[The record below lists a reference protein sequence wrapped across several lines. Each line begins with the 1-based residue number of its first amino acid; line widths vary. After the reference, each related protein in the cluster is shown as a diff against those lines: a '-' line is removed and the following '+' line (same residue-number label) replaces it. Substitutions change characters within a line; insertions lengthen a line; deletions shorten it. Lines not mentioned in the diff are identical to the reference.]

1 VISHSRSCQ
10 RLAAGGWQKLAR
22 WATKLGIW
30 NLEFGTFSMKQ
41 FIGFLRKEFLHI
53 FRDPRTMIII
63 FGLPVVQLLLF
74 GKVINS
80 DIQDS
85 KIAIM
90 DQSHDNTTREIT
102 SKLLSSG
109 YFLLGKELLPG
120 DDVEDV
126 FRKGKVKMVVTF
138 GPEFEKNLERDGK
151 ANVQLLADASDPNT
165 ARILTNY
172 ASGIINDYVKKE
184 KLQNLQLQNQIN
196 TEGRMLY
203 NEGLKSV
210 YMFVPGIMAMI
221 LMLISAMMT
230 SISISREKEMGT
242 MEVLLASPLKPI
254 QIVLGKVTPYL
265 LLSFINALTIMFIGY
280 FIFGVP
286 IKGSFVLLMLESFLF
301 ILMALSL
308 GILISTVAPN
318 QMVAMFMSVFAL
330 MLPTILLSGFI
341 FPIKNMPVPL
351 QLLSNLMP
359 PRWFIV
365 ILRNIMLKG
374 TGILFVW
381 KETLILIS
389 MTFVF
394 IALSIKNF
402 KIRLE

>member
-1 VISHSRSCQ
+1 
-10 RLAAGGWQKLAR
+10 
-22 WATKLGIW
+22 
-30 NLEFGTFSMKQ
+30 MKQ
-41 FIGFLRKEFLHI
+41 FIGFLKKEFLHI

-63 FGLPVVQLLLF
+63 FGIPVVQLMLF
-74 GKVINS
+74 GKVIS
-80 DIQDS
+80 TDIQNA
-85 KIAIM
+85 KIAIL

-109 YFLLGKELLPG
+109 YFVLAKEMQEG

-126 FRKGKVKMVVTF
+126 FRKGIVKMVVNF
-138 GPEFEKNLERDGK
+138 GPNFEQNLERDGK
-151 ANVQLLADASDPNT
+151 EDVQLLADASDPNT
-165 ARILTNY
+165 ARILTSY
-172 ASGIINDYVKKE
+172 AGGIINDYVKKE
-184 KLQNLQLQNQIN
+184 KLQNIELPNQIKI
-196 TEGRMLY
+196 EVRMLY

-230 SISISREKEMGT
+230 SISISKEKELGT
-242 MEVLLASPLKPI
+242 MEVLLASPLKPL

-265 LLSFINALTIMFIGY
+265 LLSFINALTIILLGVFV
-280 FIFGVP
+280 FGVP
-286 IKGSFVLLMLESFLF
+286 IKGSFILLMAESFLF

-318 QMVAMFMSVFAL
+318 QMVAMFISLLGL

-341 FPIKNMPVPL
+341 FPIQNMPLPL
-351 QLLSNLMP
+351 QIVSNIIP

-365 ILRNIMLKG
+365 IIRNIMLKG

-381 KETLILIS
+381 KETLVLIMMS
-389 MTFVF
+389 VAF
-394 IALSIKNF
+394 IGLSIKNF

>member
-1 VISHSRSCQ
+1 
-10 RLAAGGWQKLAR
+10 
-22 WATKLGIW
+22 
-30 NLEFGTFSMKQ
+30 MKQ
-41 FIGFLRKEFLHI
+41 FLGFLHKEFLHI
-53 FRDPRTMIII
+53 FRDPRTMAII
-63 FGLPVVQLLLF
+63 FVLPVVQLLLF
-74 GKVINS
+74 GKVINT
-80 DIQDS
+80 DIQNS
-85 KIAIM
+85 KIAIW
-90 DQSHDNTTREIT
+90 DQSRDNTTREIS

-109 YFLLGKELLPG
+109 YFVLEQELLPG
-120 DDVEDV
+120 DNAEDV
-126 FRKGKVKMVVTF
+126 FRQGKVKMVVTF
-138 GPEFEKNLERDGK
+138 GPEFEKSLERDGK

-165 ARILTNY
+165 ARILTGY

-184 KLQNLQLQNQIN
+184 KLQNLQLPNQIN
-196 TEGRMLY
+196 TEVRMLY

-230 SISISREKEMGT
+230 SISISREKELGT

-265 LLSFINALTIMFIGY
+265 LLSFINALTIILIGV

-286 IKGSFVLLMLESFLF
+286 VKGSFIFLMAESFLF

-308 GILISTVAPN
+308 GILISTIAPN
-318 QMVAMFMSVFAL
+318 QMVAMFISVLAL
-330 MLPTILLSGFI
+330 MLPTILLSGFM
-341 FPIKNMPVPL
+341 FPIENMPLPL
-351 QLLSNLMP
+351 RILSYAMP

-365 ILRNIMLKG
+365 IIKNIMLKG

-381 KETLILIS
+381 KETLILMS
-389 MTFVF
+389 MAAVF
-394 IALSIKNF
+394 IGLSVKNF

>member
-1 VISHSRSCQ
+1 
-10 RLAAGGWQKLAR
+10 
-22 WATKLGIW
+22 
-30 NLEFGTFSMKQ
+30 
-41 FIGFLRKEFLHI
+41 
-53 FRDPRTMIII
+53 MIII
-63 FGLPVVQLLLF
+63 FGLPVIQLLLF

-85 KIAIM
+85 KIAIL

-109 YFLLGKELLPG
+109 YFLLAKELLPG
-120 DDVEDV
+120 DDVEDI
-126 FRKGKVKMVVTF
+126 FRSGQAKMVVTF
-138 GPEFEKNLERDGK
+138 PAKFEQTLEREGK
-151 ANVQLLADASDPNT
+151 ADVQLLADASDPNT

-184 KLQNLQLQNQIN
+184 KLQNIQLPNQIN
-196 TEGRMLY
+196 TEVRMLY

-230 SISISREKEMGT
+230 SISISKEKELGT
-242 MEVLLASPLKPI
+242 MEVLLASPLNPI

-265 LLSFINALTIMFIGY
+265 LLSFINALTIILIGNL
-280 FIFGVP
+280 IFGVP
-286 IKGSFVLLMLESFLF
+286 IKGSFIFLMLESFLF
-301 ILMALSL
+301 IMMALSL
-308 GILISTVAPN
+308 GILISTIAPN
-318 QMVAMFMSVFAL
+318 QMVAMFISVLVL

-341 FPIKNMPVPL
+341 FPIENMPLPL
-351 QLLSNLMP
+351 RILSHLMP

-365 ILRNIMLKG
+365 IIKNIMLKG
-374 TGILFVW
+374 TGIMFVW
-381 KETLILIS
+381 KETLILIF
-389 MTFVF
+389 MTVVF

>member
-1 VISHSRSCQ
+1 
-10 RLAAGGWQKLAR
+10 
-22 WATKLGIW
+22 
-30 NLEFGTFSMKQ
+30 MKQ
-41 FIGFLRKEFLHI
+41 FLGFLRKEFLHI

-74 GKVINS
+74 GKVITS

-90 DQSHDNTTREIT
+90 DQSHDNTTRKIT

-109 YFLLGKELLPG
+109 YFLMGKELLPS

-126 FRKGKVKMVVTF
+126 FRNGQVKMVVTF
-138 GPEFEKNLERDGK
+138 GPDFEQTLEREGK
-151 ANVQLLADASDPNT
+151 ADAQLLADASDPNT
-165 ARILTNY
+165 ARILTSY
-172 ASGIINDYVKKE
+172 ASGIINDYIQKE
-184 KLQNLQLQNQIN
+184 KLQNIQLPNQIN
-196 TEGRMLY
+196 IEVRMLY

-230 SISISREKEMGT
+230 SISISKEKELGT

-265 LLSFINALTIMFIGY
+265 LLSFINALTIMLIGY
-280 FIFGVP
+280 YVFEVP
-286 IKGSFVLLMLESFLF
+286 IKGSFVFLMLESFLF

-308 GILISTVAPN
+308 GILISTISPN
-318 QMVAMFMSVFAL
+318 QMIAMFISLLAL
-330 MLPTILLSGFI
+330 MLPTVLLSGFI
-341 FPIKNMPVPL
+341 FPIENMPLPL
-351 QLLSNLMP
+351 RLASNLMP

-365 ILRNIMLKG
+365 IIKNIMLKG
-374 TGILFVW
+374 TGIMYVW
-381 KETLILIS
+381 KETLILMC

-394 IALSIKNF
+394 IGLSIKNF

>member
-1 VISHSRSCQ
+1 
-10 RLAAGGWQKLAR
+10 
-22 WATKLGIW
+22 
-30 NLEFGTFSMKQ
+30 
-41 FIGFLRKEFLHI
+41 
-53 FRDPRTMIII
+53 MIII
-63 FGLPVVQLLLF
+63 FGIPVVQLMLF
-74 GKVINS
+74 GKVIS
-80 DIQDS
+80 TDIQNA
-85 KIAIM
+85 KIAIL

-109 YFLLGKELLPG
+109 YFVLGQELLPG
-120 DDVEDV
+120 VDVEDV
-126 FRKGKVKMVVTF
+126 FRQGKVKMIVTF
-138 GPEFEKNLERDGK
+138 GPEFEHNLQRDGN
-151 ANVQLLADASDPNT
+151 ADVQLLADASDPNT

-184 KLQNLQLQNQIN
+184 KLQNIQLPDQIN
-196 TEGRMLY
+196 IEVRMLY

-230 SISISREKEMGT
+230 SISISKEKEMGT

-265 LLSFINALTIMFIGY
+265 LLSFINALTIILLGVFV
-280 FIFGVP
+280 FEVP
-286 IKGSFVLLMLESFLF
+286 IKGSFFLLMGESFLF

-308 GILISTVAPN
+308 GILISTIAPN
-318 QMVAMFMSVFAL
+318 QMVAMFISLLGL

-341 FPIKNMPVPL
+341 FPIQNMPLPL
-351 QLLSNLMP
+351 RIVSNILP

-365 ILRNIMLKG
+365 IIRNIMLKG
-374 TGILFVW
+374 TGIQYIW
-381 KETLILIS
+381 KETMVLIF
-389 MTFVF
+389 MAFVF
-394 IALSIKNF
+394 ITLSIKNF

>member
-1 VISHSRSCQ
+1 
-10 RLAAGGWQKLAR
+10 
-22 WATKLGIW
+22 
-30 NLEFGTFSMKQ
+30 MKQ

-63 FGLPVVQLLLF
+63 FGIPVVQLLLF
-74 GKVINS
+74 GKVIS
-80 DIQDS
+80 TDIQDA
-85 KIAIM
+85 KIAIL
-90 DQSHDNTTREIT
+90 DQSHDNTTKEIT

-109 YFLLGKELLPG
+109 YFVLAKEMQAG

-126 FRKGKVKMVVTF
+126 FRKGTVKMVVNF
-138 GPEFEKNLERDGK
+138 GPNFEQNLEREGK
-151 ANVQLLADASDPNT
+151 EDVQLLADASDPNT
-165 ARILTNY
+165 ARILTSY
-172 ASGIINDYVKKE
+172 AGGIINDYVKKE
-184 KLQNLQLQNQIN
+184 RLQNIQLPNQISV
-196 TEGRMLY
+196 EVRMLY

-230 SISISREKEMGT
+230 SISISREKELGT

-265 LLSFINALTIMFIGY
+265 LLSFINALTIILLGVFV
-280 FIFGVP
+280 FGVP
-286 IKGSFVLLMLESFLF
+286 IKGSFFLLMGESFLF

-318 QMVAMFMSVFAL
+318 QMVAMFISLLGL

-341 FPIKNMPVPL
+341 FPIKNMPVLL
-351 QLLSNLMP
+351 QIVSNIIP

-365 ILRNIMLKG
+365 IIRNIMLKG
-374 TGILFVW
+374 SGMLYIW
-381 KETLILIS
+381 KETLTLIFMS
-389 MTFVF
+389 VAF
-394 IALSIKNF
+394 IGLSIKNF

>member
-1 VISHSRSCQ
+1 
-10 RLAAGGWQKLAR
+10 
-22 WATKLGIW
+22 
-30 NLEFGTFSMKQ
+30 MKQ
-41 FIGFLRKEFLHI
+41 FLGFLRKEFLHI

-63 FGLPVVQLLLF
+63 FGIPVIQLLLF
-74 GKVINS
+74 GKVINT

-85 KIAIM
+85 KIAIL

-109 YFLLGKELLPG
+109 YFVLGDELLPG
-120 DDVEDV
+120 DNVEDV

-138 GPEFEKNLERDGK
+138 GPEFEHNLERDGK
-151 ANVQLLADASDPNT
+151 ACVQLLADASDPNT

-172 ASGIINDYVKKE
+172 ASGIINDYVRKE
-184 KLQNLQLQNQIN
+184 KLKNLELPNQIN
-196 TEGRMLY
+196 TEVRMLY

-230 SISISREKEMGT
+230 SISISREKEFGT

-265 LLSFINALTIMFIGY
+265 LLSFINALTVILIGVL
-280 FIFGVP
+280 IFGVP
-286 IKGSFVLLMLESFLF
+286 IKGSFILLMAESFLF

-318 QMVAMFMSVFAL
+318 QMIAMFISLLGL

-341 FPIKNMPVPL
+341 FPIENLPL
-351 QLLSNLMP
+351 PLRILSYAMP

-365 ILRNIMLKG
+365 IIRNIMLKG
-374 TGILFVW
+374 TGILFIW
-381 KETLILIS
+381 KETLVLMF
-389 MTFVF
+389 MTFTF

>member
-1 VISHSRSCQ
+1 
-10 RLAAGGWQKLAR
+10 
-22 WATKLGIW
+22 
-30 NLEFGTFSMKQ
+30 MKQ

-63 FGLPVVQLLLF
+63 FGIPIVQLMLF
-74 GKVINS
+74 GKVIS
-80 DIQDS
+80 TDIQDA
-85 KIAIM
+85 KIGIL
-90 DQSHDNTTREIT
+90 DQSHDNTTEKIT

-109 YFLLGKELLPG
+109 YFVLAKELQPG
-120 DDVEDV
+120 EDVEDV
-126 FRKGKVKMVVTF
+126 FRKGIVKMVVNF
-138 GPEFEKNLERDGK
+138 GPNFEQNLERDGK
-151 ANVQLLADASDPNT
+151 EDVQLLADASDPNT
-165 ARILTNY
+165 ARILTSY
-172 ASGIINDYVKKE
+172 AGGIINDYVKKE
-184 KLQNLQLQNQIN
+184 KLQNIQLPDQIN
-196 TEGRMLY
+196 VEVRMLY

-210 YMFVPGIMAMI
+210 YLFVPGIMAMI

-230 SISISREKEMGT
+230 SISISKEKEMGT

-265 LLSFINALTIMFIGY
+265 LLSFINALTIILLGVFV
-280 FIFGVP
+280 FGVP
-286 IKGSFVLLMLESFLF
+286 IKGSFFLLMGESFLF

-318 QMVAMFMSVFAL
+318 QMVAMFISLLGL

-341 FPIKNMPVPL
+341 FPIRNMPLLL
-351 QLLSNLMP
+351 QIVSNIIP

-365 ILRNIMLKG
+365 IIRNIMLKG
-374 TGILFVW
+374 TGILYIW
-381 KETLILIS
+381 KETLVLIFMS
-389 MTFVF
+389 ITF

>member
-1 VISHSRSCQ
+1 MHRVST
-10 RLAAGGWQKLAR
+10 
-22 WATKLGIW
+22 TKKEPQ
-30 NLEFGTFSMKQ
+30 NMKQ

-63 FGLPVVQLLLF
+63 FGIPIVQLMLF
-74 GKVINS
+74 GEVIS
-80 DIQDS
+80 TDIQNA
-85 KIAIM
+85 KIGIL
-90 DQSHDNTTREIT
+90 DQSHDNTTQRIT

-109 YFLLGKELLPG
+109 YFVLAKELQPG
-120 DDVEDV
+120 EDVEDV
-126 FRKGKVKMVVTF
+126 FRKGIVKMVVNF
-138 GPEFEKNLERDGK
+138 GPNFEQNLERDGK
-151 ANVQLLADASDPNT
+151 EDVQLLADASDPNT
-165 ARILTNY
+165 ARILTSY
-172 ASGIINDYVKKE
+172 AGGIINDFVKKE
-184 KLQNLQLQNQIN
+184 KMQNIQLPNQIN
-196 TEGRMLY
+196 IEVRMLY

-230 SISISREKEMGT
+230 SISISKEKEMGT

-265 LLSFINALTIMFIGY
+265 LLSFINALTIILLGVFV
-280 FIFGVP
+280 FGVP
-286 IKGSFVLLMLESFLF
+286 IKGSFFLLMGESFLF

-318 QMVAMFMSVFAL
+318 QMVAMFISLLGL

-341 FPIKNMPVPL
+341 FPIRNMPLPL
-351 QLLSNLMP
+351 QIVSNIIP

-365 ILRNIMLKG
+365 IVRNIMLKG
-374 TGILFVW
+374 TGIFYIW
-381 KETLILIS
+381 KETLVLVFMS
-389 MTFVF
+389 VTF

>member
-1 VISHSRSCQ
+1 MCTTRNPQ
-10 RLAAGGWQKLAR
+10 P
-22 WATKLGIW
+22 ATRNIQI
-30 NLEFGTFSMKQ
+30 MKQ

-63 FGLPVVQLLLF
+63 FGLPIVQLLLF
-74 GKVINS
+74 GKVINT
-80 DIQDS
+80 DLQNS
-85 KIAIM
+85 KIAIL

-102 SKLLSSG
+102 SKLVSSG
-109 YFLLGKELLPG
+109 YFVLAEELLPG

-126 FRKGKVKMVVTF
+126 FRKGKVKMVVNF
-138 GPEFEKNLERDGK
+138 EPEFEHNLERDGK
-151 ANVQLLADASDPNT
+151 AEVQLLADASDPNT

-184 KLQNLQLQNQIN
+184 KLQNLQLPNQIN
-196 TEGRMLY
+196 TEVRMLY
-203 NEGLKSV
+203 NEGMKSV

-230 SISISREKEMGT
+230 SISISKEKELGT

-265 LLSFINALTIMFIGY
+265 LLSFINALTIIIIGV

-286 IKGSFVLLMLESFLF
+286 IKGSFIFLMAESFLF

-308 GILISTVAPN
+308 GILISTIAPN
-318 QMVAMFMSVFAL
+318 QMVAMFISVLAL
-330 MLPTILLSGFI
+330 MLPTILLSGFM
-341 FPIKNMPVPL
+341 FPIENMPLPL
-351 QLLSNLMP
+351 RIISHAMP

-365 ILRNIMLKG
+365 IIKNIMLKG
-374 TGILFVW
+374 TGIMYVW
-381 KETLILIS
+381 KETLILMF

>member
-1 VISHSRSCQ
+1 
-10 RLAAGGWQKLAR
+10 
-22 WATKLGIW
+22 
-30 NLEFGTFSMKQ
+30 MKQ
-41 FIGFLRKEFLHI
+41 FIGFLKKEFLHI

-63 FGLPVVQLLLF
+63 FGLPVIQLLLF

-80 DIQDS
+80 DIQDT

-109 YFLLGKELLPG
+109 YFVMGQELFPG
-120 DDVEDV
+120 DDMQEA
-126 FRKGKVKMVVTF
+126 FRGGKVKMVVAF
-138 GPEFEKNLERDGK
+138 GAGFEQKLEREGK
-151 ANVQLLADASDPNT
+151 ADVQLLADASDPNT
-165 ARILTNY
+165 ARILTSY
-172 ASGIINDYVKKE
+172 ASGIINDYIQKE
-184 KLQNLQLQNQIN
+184 KLQNIQLPHQIN
-196 TEGRMLY
+196 TEVRMLY
-203 NEGLKSV
+203 NESLQSV

-230 SISISREKEMGT
+230 SISISREKELGT

-265 LLSFINALTIMFIGY
+265 LLSFINALTIILIGH

-286 IKGSFVLLMLESFLF
+286 IKGSLVFLILESFLF

-308 GILISTVAPN
+308 GILISTAAPN

-341 FPIKNMPVPL
+341 FPIENMPAPL
-351 QLLSNLMP
+351 RIFSHLMP

-365 ILRNIMLKG
+365 IIKNIMLKG
-374 TGILFVW
+374 TGIEYVW
-381 KETLILIS
+381 KETLILLS